1 MLGLAA
7 CAVVAAAPVYTAGL
21 MPGRYSVTP
30 VGGTSPVGSVCVSD
44 LDELYR
50 AAHRSDGCRYF
61 TAVRSGSA
69 ARVSYE
75 CADGSGLLTIRSVT
89 PRTANVTAS
98 GVLARAPYKRQ
109 LIVRRTGECG

>member
-21 MPGRYSVTP
+21 MPGRYSMTS
-30 VGGTSPVGSVCVSD
+30 VGAKSPVGSVCVSD

-50 AAHRSDGCRYF
+50 AAHRSDGCQYF
-61 TAVRSGSA
+61 TAARTARST
-69 ARVSYE
+69 RVSYD
-75 CADGSGLLTIRSVT
+75 CADGSGLLTIKAVT

-98 GVLARAPYKRQ
+98 GVLERAPYKRR
-109 LIVRRTGECG
+109 LVVRRTGECG